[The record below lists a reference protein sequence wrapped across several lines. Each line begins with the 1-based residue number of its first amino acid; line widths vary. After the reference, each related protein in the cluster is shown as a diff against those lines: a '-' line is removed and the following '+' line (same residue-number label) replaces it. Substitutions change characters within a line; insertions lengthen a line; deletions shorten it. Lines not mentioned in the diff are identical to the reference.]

1 LTTSTSLINH
11 KQYYY
16 MAVAYGYNQYKP
28 YQPDSIDKGQATP
41 YLQGRNNIQLYTGI
55 PHIPVGSIMNSNV
68 GDGPVI
74 TRIQGQ
80 GNGGMTIEFS
90 DKKIAEILAKPI
102 ADSLTNVYGSPDYPI
117 SYHPEYLVSQGP
129 LNVKVVDPLNVV
141 SGKFIVKF
149 DSMVAGPSNSP
160 FTDAKI
166 KFGHWKLYNESNG
179 LTYNSDT
186 TTIYPYESLFLNIG
200 LALTINQVPYANDT
214 AKDGTHYTSNGLLS
228 APAAIYADS
237 TKMWLGG
244 VADND
249 VPDSP
254 QNWIRSGTY
263 KGANASFADWN
274 MPANQPWDPN
284 QDVIVPTTNYL
295 PFWKLFDYAAQ
306 PRPKSPCLK
315 HVKRPARHNPDVG
328 ITLQLV
334 ERVRPVDPAKRVV
347 RFQLYDGG
355 GARYRDGRHISATA
369 RTKAR
374 SGSNAGWPR
383 SMSRGCF
390 SAARPS

>member
-1 LTTSTSLINH
+1 
-11 KQYYY
+11 
-16 MAVAYGYNQYKP
+16 
-28 YQPDSIDKGQATP
+28 
-41 YLQGRNNIQLYTGI
+41 
-55 PHIPVGSIMNSNV
+55 
-68 GDGPVI
+68 
-74 TRIQGQ
+74 
-80 GNGGMTIEFS
+80 
-90 DKKIAEILAKPI
+90 
-102 ADSLTNVYGSPDYPI
+102 
-117 SYHPEYLVSQGP
+117 
-129 LNVKVVDPLNVV
+129 VV

-274 MPANQPWDPN
+274 MPANQAMGSKPGLCKDPGWHMGALLPCCERGREYRG
-284 QDVIVPTTNYL
+284 PTRCCTCHHG
-295 PFWKLFDYAAQ
+295 F
-306 PRPKSPCLK
+306 
-315 HVKRPARHNPDVG
+315 
-328 ITLQLV
+328 I
-334 ERVRPVDPAKRVV
+334 
-347 RFQLYDGG
+347 
-355 GARYRDGRHISATA
+355 
-369 RTKAR
+369 
-374 SGSNAGWPR
+374 
-383 SMSRGCF
+383 
-390 SAARPS
+390 